1 MPLARLPC
9 RKDRTP
15 SFLRMGSMKSIHP
28 LYCLSAVTCLLAF
41 CTCSSILTHWMG
53 TTTVLEIPMA
63 SPPTSKSLAREQSG
77 ICHVEKRE
85 KAGNCGA
92 VYKDF
97 NYPLNLIRITTEYF
111 WRTSQIDPKI
121 YAGKQMTF
129 LNKESQDNAEGE

>member
-1 MPLARLPC
+1 
-9 RKDRTP
+9 
-15 SFLRMGSMKSIHP
+15 
-28 LYCLSAVTCLLAF
+28 
-41 CTCSSILTHWMG
+41 
-53 TTTVLEIPMA
+53 MA

-85 KAGNCGA
+85 KTGNCGA

-129 LNKESQDNAEGE
+129 LNKESQDNAEGD